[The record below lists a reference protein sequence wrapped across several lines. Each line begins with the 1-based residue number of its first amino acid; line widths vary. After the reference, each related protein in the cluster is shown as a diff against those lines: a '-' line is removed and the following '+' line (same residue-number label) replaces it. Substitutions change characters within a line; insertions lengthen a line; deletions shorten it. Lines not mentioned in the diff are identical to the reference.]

1 MPATISFR
9 TKEQWYR
16 DFSDYLTKN
25 DLPRAMVFEDL
36 LTVLFGAMSDEN
48 LRDFSVKGKYQHAV
62 KKLMKAAQK
71 NE

>member
-9 TKEQWYR
+9 TKKQWYR

-25 DLPRAMVFEDL
+25 GLPRAMVFEDL
-36 LTVLFGAMSDEN
+36 LTALFGAMSAEN
-48 LRDFSVKGKYQHAV
+48 LRDYPVQGKYQHAL
-62 KKLMKAAQK
+62 KKLMRAAQN

>member
-9 TKEQWYR
+9 TREQWYR

-36 LTVLFGAMSDEN
+36 LTALFGAMSNEN
-48 LRDFSVKGKYQHAV
+48 LRDFPVKGKYQYAI
-62 KKLMKAAQK
+62 KKLMRAAQ
-71 NE
+71 NNG